1 MRSSEVASDC
11 LAAFGL
17 AMMSAWRSTHSL
29 SATRAKGLGIG
40 LQSSSPSVNGSY
52 FWRVHAVNQAGEQ
65 GAFSAA
71 RSFTVTGV
79 GAGAPATP
87 VLAPTQGYNTFHP
100 RESITFNWSP
110 VANAPT
116 YRLEVSTDP
125 NFVLGTP
132 ATFWFDNLRTPTD
145 TFAIADPGNYFARVF
160 ATDSDFAGGIRSLPS
175 NTIQFSVSFSNPIG
189 PAPVPVSPVAGETLT
204 LPVTLKWAHVPNPQV
219 NGYELQVATSSSFAI
234 NTIEVRGVEPGGN
247 QCRGGQHGVGALCGE
262 YGHHAERGE
271 RPPRDLVGCVFERW
285 RQSPH
290 LCFHDLRQCG
300 GNGQRAVS

>member
-1 MRSSEVASDC
+1 
-11 LAAFGL
+11 
-17 AMMSAWRSTHSL
+17 MSAWRSTHSL

-87 VLAPTQGYNTFHP
+87 VRAPTQGYNTFPP

-160 ATDSDFAGGIRSLPS
+160 ATDSDFAGVIRSL
-175 NTIQFSVSFSNPIG
+175 
-189 PAPVPVSPVAGETLT
+189 LT
-204 LPVTLKWAHVPNPQV
+204 LRSGLLLAAATMEDFELLGVRGRPVKAGPGR
-219 NGYELQVATSSSFAI
+219 GYWCEGGGKHGVQVAWQ
-234 NTIEVRGVEPGGN
+234 P
-247 QCRGGQHGVGALCGE
+247 
-262 YGHHAERGE
+262 
-271 RPPRDLVGCVFERW
+271 
-285 RQSPH
+285 
-290 LCFHDLRQCG
+290 
-300 GNGQRAVS
+300 